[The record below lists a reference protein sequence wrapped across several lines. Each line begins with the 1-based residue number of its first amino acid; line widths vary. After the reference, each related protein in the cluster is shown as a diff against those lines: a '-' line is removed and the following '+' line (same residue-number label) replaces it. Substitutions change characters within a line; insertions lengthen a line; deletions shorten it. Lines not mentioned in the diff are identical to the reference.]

1 MQLPVSPDLES
12 NPKKFFSFIKNKQNK
27 NVGVSPLCEST
38 TLKFTKQDRAHIL
51 NNQFSSVFSVDDKT
65 SPNIQGPKGDI
76 MHEINITKEGITRL
90 IKNLTPSKAI
100 IPDMISARFL
110 KETTLHQPDIPDEW
124 EKVNVTPIF
133 KSGNKD
139 HKANY
144 RPVSLTSTT
153 TCKVLACNSQE
164 HNFSFRSTEN
174 VDRCSTCTS

>member
-1 MQLPVSPDLES
+1 
-12 NPKKFFSFIKNKQNK
+12 
-27 NVGVSPLCEST
+27 
-38 TLKFTKQDRAHIL
+38 
-51 NNQFSSVFSVDDKT
+51 
-65 SPNIQGPKGDI
+65 